1 MELII
6 IGFFHFISMDLLKG
20 FIHFI
25 MFLFGATIKLDN
37 VKYPNILMLINR
49 IIITISIIY
58 LLK

>member
-6 IGFFHFISMDLLKG
+6 IGFF
-20 FIHFI
+20 HFI